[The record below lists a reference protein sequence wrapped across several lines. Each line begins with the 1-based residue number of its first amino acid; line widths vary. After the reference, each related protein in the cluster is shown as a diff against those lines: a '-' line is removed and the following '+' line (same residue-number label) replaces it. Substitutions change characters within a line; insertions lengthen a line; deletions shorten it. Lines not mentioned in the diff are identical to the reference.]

1 MSRVGRIDDPTEVEA
16 AQVVERAAA
25 VQLDSSAPV
34 PAGSPR
40 NSPVGHEM
48 ESLFGWDFSRVR
60 IKDDGDGAD
69 RAGRLQARAFT
80 IGHDIVSG
88 RGELSRDTA
97 FGRRALAHEL
107 THVVQNAKAAGEQAI
122 RPGGL
127 ADLVS
132 PAPALLIRRIPIEG
146 RPIGVEIADER
157 MRQQDRERG
166 AEMPDVTWQEVKQE
180 GYDYLIA
187 QSDAAREWA
196 VQQLTDL
203 VVTTLPDALHGPALL
218 LVDAIS
224 GGLDRI
230 TLALFYD
237 LGVVV
242 GVGEGVGQML
252 TGLVGLVVGLAE
264 FAWHLGQAMV
274 YDVQQS
280 LALVGLADAP
290 DEALIVPLAED
301 VAALELLWVTLPE
314 IIVAFVENW
323 VAQFTAAPPER
334 QAAMIGEVVGQLLV
348 EIATWH
354 GSAVSKAGRFR
365 LPPLPQRIT
374 APELALAVAG
384 GGSMPAGGVGALART
399 GATVNVGGPVGAT
412 GATVLS
418 ASGKSQGGSSD
429 PADEVTES
437 VERPVVPSAA
447 RTPEEVRRG
456 MATELQGWA
465 SIADPY
471 DRAELTRIWI
481 RAAGWVN
488 VSELKGMTEVM
499 VGLLE
504 DPKTLIEA
512 GAELQ
517 RRVRSLTPVEIDAEV
532 ARLGPLGHGD
542 RTAAAHVAAIKS
554 YAREYGLPV
563 VELHGDDAVVEA
575 IRFEGPD
582 LQPKPA
588 RPLPATAGVIDEGP
602 FAEHV
607 VAGGALVLDFSLRKG
622 QHGVAPHALQQIG
635 LDVALRKAGVKW
647 TVADYRARL
656 WELDRALSQVQ
667 SPPVFGPTDSS
678 AAAALWNIV
687 FDPMNKGL
695 GTPEF
700 VNASYLE
707 AVDLSQGD
715 F

>member
-418 ASGKSQGGSSD
+418 ASGKSQGAKPD
-429 PADEVTES
+429 PLQATPEQVAES
-437 VERPVVPSAA
+437 MRGDLPDVDPTPLLARRDAALARLAERGVDVEAA
-447 RTPEEVRRG
+447 RAQTAAVIWVVGDKNALAAAGARLQELARSTTEAERLAEAVHLTSLGVKDNSGALEAYVAAAKKWARSKNRGVAEVYKSGEQHFIVRTT
-456 MATELQGWA
+456 ATGETL
-465 SIADPY
+465 P
-471 DRAELTRIWI
+471 AELILPRPGLVAVSNDAFIEQVIQQGEVILDYALLDIQHGAFPHVLQEMAFDTVLENKGFADGVVGYRRLLGDLHKASMGPPPITFGSDSLNK
-481 RAAGWVN
+481 ASVG
-488 VSELKGMTEVM
+488 SELWLTTFDVLAGEGIAPEDLTPAFLRA
-499 VGLLE
+499 VGLRE
-504 DPKTLIEA
+504 
-512 GAELQ
+512 G
-517 RRVRSLTPVEIDAEV
+517 SL
-532 ARLGPLGHGD
+532 
-542 RTAAAHVAAIKS
+542 
-554 YAREYGLPV
+554 
-563 VELHGDDAVVEA
+563 
-575 IRFEGPD
+575 
-582 LQPKPA
+582 
-588 RPLPATAGVIDEGP
+588 
-602 FAEHV
+602 
-607 VAGGALVLDFSLRKG
+607 
-622 QHGVAPHALQQIG
+622 
-635 LDVALRKAGVKW
+635 
-647 TVADYRARL
+647 
-656 WELDRALSQVQ
+656 
-667 SPPVFGPTDSS
+667 
-678 AAAALWNIV
+678 
-687 FDPMNKGL
+687 
-695 GTPEF
+695 
-700 VNASYLE
+700 
-707 AVDLSQGD
+707 
-715 F
+715 